1 MTDDSYLP
9 QNSPTL
15 TGKSPRRVGL
25 LLTGLLL
32 LGGVLRL
39 YDLGDAPFD
48 FHGTRQLHNAIITRG
63 LYYSLLPDADPA
75 RKEIALQHA
84 GSMPQYEPPLF
95 ENIVAR
101 TYLVLGREDFAV
113 PRIFASLFW
122 LIGGIFLFDLARRL
136 VGSDGALFGLG
147 FYLLLPF
154 AVQASRSFQPEPL
167 MVMLLVISLYFLA
180 RWAQAPAWKW
190 ALPAGLFGGLAVL
203 AKIVAAYLVG
213 GAAVGI
219 VLAAVG
225 FKAAL
230 RHRQVWAMVI
240 LMILPSALYYL
251 VDRSGNASEYFS
263 NWTLSLAHLLTDPSL
278 YVRWMS
284 FLHSLIGLP
293 MIVAGLVG
301 VLLAPPRLKAMLL
314 GLWIGYF
321 LYGIT
326 LPYQMYTHSYYHLQL
341 IPVIGLSLAPLAG
354 QVGSLLAGQN
364 RFSRLLLAGIL
375 LVSAAYPAWVA
386 RSLLAAE
393 DFRPEISYWKEVSA
407 ALPEDEPLIALTQ
420 DYGYRLMY
428 YGWRKARLWP
438 TTAEQELARL
448 RGNQV
453 DILGRFQELTAGR
466 SYFLVTAM
474 EQYRSQ
480 YELRNILEGNYP
492 LVQSGDGYLI
502 YDLRTPTP
510 AAP

>member
-1 MTDDSYLP
+1 
-9 QNSPTL
+9 
-15 TGKSPRRVGL
+15 
-25 LLTGLLL
+25 
-32 LGGVLRL
+32 VL
-39 YDLGDAPFD
+39 
-48 FHGTRQLHNAIITRG
+48 
-63 LYYSLLPDADPA
+63 S
-75 RKEIALQHA
+75 
-84 GSMPQYEPPLF
+84 
-95 ENIVAR
+95 
-101 TYLVLGREDFAV
+101 
-113 PRIFASLFW
+113 
-122 LIGGIFLFDLARRL
+122 
-136 VGSDGALFGLG
+136 
-147 FYLLLPF
+147 
-154 AVQASRSFQPEPL
+154 
-167 MVMLLVISLYFLA
+167 
-180 RWAQAPAWKW
+180 
-190 ALPAGLFGGLAVL
+190 
-203 AKIVAAYLVG
+203 KIVAAYLVG

-230 RHRQVWAMVI
+230 RNRQVWAMVM
-240 LMILPSALYYL
+240 LMILPSTLYYL
-251 VDRSGNASEYFS
+251 VDRSGSASEYFS

-293 MIVAGLVG
+293 LIIAGLVG

-314 GLWIGYF
+314 GLWVGYF

-354 QVGSLLAGQN
+354 QVGALLARQN
-364 RFSRLLLAGIL
+364 RFSRLLLLGIL

-386 RSLLAAE
+386 RSMLAAE
-393 DFRPEISYWKEVSA
+393 DFRPEISYWQEVSA
-407 ALPEDEPLIALTQ
+407 VLPQNEPVIALTQ

-453 DILGRFQELTAGR
+453 DILARFQELTAGR

-480 YELRNILEGNYP
+480 DALRAILEDNYP
-492 LVQSGDGYLI
+492 VLQSGDGFLI
-502 YDLRTPTP
+502 YDLRTPLP

>member
-1 MTDDSYLP
+1 MTNASQQP
-9 QNSPTL
+9 QTAPTL
-15 TGKSPRRVGL
+15 TGKSPLLVGL

-32 LGGVLRL
+32 LGSILRL
-39 YDLGDAPFD
+39 YDLDDAPFD

-63 LYYSLLPDADPA
+63 IYYELLPDADPA

-101 TYLVLGREDFAV
+101 TYFVLGREDFAV
-113 PRIFASLFW
+113 PRLFASLFW
-122 LIGGIFLFDLARRL
+122 LVGGLFLFDMARRL
-136 VGSDGALFGLG
+136 TGSDGALFGLG

-167 MVMLLVISLYFLA
+167 MVMLLVISLYCLS

-190 ALPAGLFGGLAVL
+190 ALPAGMFGGLAVL
-203 AKIVAAYLVG
+203 TKIVAAYLVG

-230 RHRQVWAMVI
+230 RSRQVWTMVT

-251 VDRSGNASEYFS
+251 VDRSGSASEYFS

-293 MIVAGLVG
+293 MLIAGLIG

-354 QVGSLLAGQN
+354 QVGALLAGQN

-386 RSLLAAE
+386 RSTLAAE
-393 DFRPEISYWKEVSA
+393 DFRPEISYWEEVSA
-407 ALPEDEPLIALTQ
+407 VLPENEPVIALTQ

-438 TTAEQELARL
+438 TSAEQELARL
-448 RGNQV
+448 RGNQI
-453 DILGRFQELTAGR
+453 DILARFQELTEGR

-480 YELRNILEGNYP
+480 GALRLILEDSYP
-492 LVQSGDGYLI
+492 LLQSGDNYLI
-502 YDLRTPTP
+502 YDLRTPLP